1 MNVDTDGN
9 RMVWDETLRQWVP
22 VTGSLSPAEL
32 ASEMQPV
39 LSSRF
44 APLFG
49 ARVVPIGDSTV
60 IANSDSMTWGSRDVF
75 AWAHLLSGGAWR
87 YIANAGV
94 AGDTST
100 MALARFDSAV
110 TPNSPDIVPIVL
122 GINDAVSGVS
132 LSTFSTNIKAFVAKC
147 RAISALP
154 AIFSVAP
161 NLNTGTAQQLIA
173 DYNDW
178 LRAYCS
184 VEGLPFVDTNSLLT
198 DPSSGDYLSTYRLDG
213 THQNE
218 VGAAAMAPLFNT
230 AISRFVQPWSPP
242 MAVSNTSDA
251 NNIVTNG
258 LFLTNTGGLGTGW
271 SNTSGTASIVSG
283 SSPVKGNW
291 QRLTDSGVATANIRQ
306 NIVLGTVEVGDVLE
320 FSGRVK
326 SVAGTSTATWSLFLN
341 CVGSSGGVTYVAN
354 AWTQDV
360 DGAFTRRAVVG
371 SGTTSLQV
379 QLARVCTVGGTGYT
393 QISQVTVRNLTK
405 RSVIA
410 AG

>member
-1 MNVDTDGN
+1 
-9 RMVWDETLRQWVP
+9 
-22 VTGSLSPAEL
+22 
-32 ASEMQPV
+32 
-39 LSSRF
+39 
-44 APLFG
+44 
-49 ARVVPIGDSTV
+49 
-60 IANSDSMTWGSRDVF
+60 
-75 AWAHLLSGGAWR
+75 
-87 YIANAGV
+87 
-94 AGDTST
+94 
-100 MALARFDSAV
+100 
-110 TPNSPDIVPIVL
+110 
-122 GINDAVSGVS
+122 
-132 LSTFSTNIKAFVAKC
+132 
-147 RAISALP
+147 
-154 AIFSVAP
+154 
-161 NLNTGTAQQLIA
+161 
-173 DYNDW
+173 
-178 LRAYCS
+178 
-184 VEGLPFVDTNSLLT
+184 
-198 DPSSGDYLSTYRLDG
+198 
-213 THQNE
+213 
-218 VGAAAMAPLFNT
+218 MAPLFNT

-371 SGTTSLQV
+371 SVTTSLQV